1 MMYNGENIEVWKK
14 SAREKLSELL
24 GMDKFCKVNADFDIE
39 YEKNKKLTTEQVAMI
54 LDLAAQ
60 AASDG
65 GFVSSYIFYRA
76 AYVFAAQVL
85 YPAKKDTIASTIG
98 NGYDIRLAFD
108 LLVQDGTL
116 EDMQTKYKMDL
127 EELDKSAEI
136 WCQEVAD
143 YQQSARG
150 ILDTVNTLSGD
161 IVKSATE
168 QLQKA
173 ANGDVKIIQ
182 DFADKWGFDRPT
194 PGEDN
199 VIDPKEIQESFK
211 VMQGNKQ

>member
-1 MMYNGENIEVWKK
+1 MFN
-14 SAREKLSELL
+14 
-24 GMDKFCKVNADFDIE
+24 IE

-85 YPAKKDTIASTIG
+85 YPAKKDAIASTIG

-116 EDMQTKYKMDL
+116 EDMQTKYKTDL
-127 EELDKSAEI
+127 EELDRNAEI

-150 ILDTVNTLSGD
+150 ILDAANILSGD
-161 IVKSATE
+161 IVKSAAE
-168 QLQKA
+168 QLQKV
-173 ANGDVKIIQ
+173 ANGDVKVIQ
-182 DFADKWGFDRPT
+182 DFADKWGFDRPA
-194 PGEDN
+194 PGEN
-199 VIDPKEIQESFK
+199 NAIDPKEIQESFK

>member
-1 MMYNGENIEVWKK
+1 
-14 SAREKLSELL
+14 
-24 GMDKFCKVNADFDIE
+24 
-39 YEKNKKLTTEQVAMI
+39 
-54 LDLAAQ
+54 
-60 AASDG
+60 
-65 GFVSSYIFYRA
+65 
-76 AYVFAAQVL
+76 
-85 YPAKKDTIASTIG
+85 
-98 NGYDIRLAFD
+98 
-108 LLVQDGTL
+108 
-116 EDMQTKYKMDL
+116 MQTKYKMDL

-168 QLQKA
+168 QLQKV

-199 VIDPKEIQESFK
+199 AIDPKEIQESFK
-211 VMQGNKQ
+211 VMQGSKQ

>member
-1 MMYNGENIEVWKK
+1 M
-14 SAREKLSELL
+14 
-24 GMDKFCKVNADFDIE
+24 FDIE
-39 YEKNKKLTTEQVAMI
+39 YEKSKKISTEQVAMI

-65 GFVSSYIFYRA
+65 GFISSYIFYRA

-85 YPAKKDTIASTIG
+85 YPEKKEIIASSIG
-98 NGYDIRLAFD
+98 QGYDIRLAFD
-108 LLVQDGTL
+108 LLAQDGTL
-116 EDMQTKYKMDL
+116 EDMQTKYKTDL
-127 EELDKSAEI
+127 EELDKNAEI

-161 IVKSATE
+161 IVKSAAE

-182 DFADKWGFDRPT
+182 DFADKWGFDRLT

>member
-1 MMYNGENIEVWKK
+1 M
-14 SAREKLSELL
+14 
-24 GMDKFCKVNADFDIE
+24 FDIE
-39 YEKNKKLTTEQVAMI
+39 YEKNKKLSTEQVSMI

-65 GFVSSYIFYRA
+65 GFISSYIFYRA

-85 YPAKKDTIASTIG
+85 YPEKKDTIASTVG
-98 NGYDIRLAFD
+98 QGYDIRLAFD

-116 EDMQTKYKMDL
+116 EDMQTTYEADMEK
-127 EELDKSAEI
+127 LDSAA
-136 WCQEVAD
+136 EVWYYEVSD

-150 ILDTVNTLSGD
+150 ILDTINTLSGD

-168 QLQKA
+168 QLQQV
-173 ANGDVKIIQ
+173 ANGDVKVIQ
-182 DFADKWGFDRPT
+182 EFANRWGFDRPT

-199 VIDPKEIQESFK
+199 GVSAADIQKGFQVLKGGKE
-211 VMQGNKQ
+211 

>member
-1 MMYNGENIEVWKK
+1 M
-14 SAREKLSELL
+14 
-24 GMDKFCKVNADFDIE
+24 FDIE
-39 YEKNKKLTTEQVAMI
+39 YEKSKKISTEQMSMI
-54 LDLAAQ
+54 LDMAAQ

-65 GFVSSYIFYRA
+65 GFISSYIFPRA

-85 YPAKKDTIASTIG
+85 YPEKKEIIASSIG
-98 NGYDIRLAFD
+98 QGYDIRLAFD

-116 EDMQTKYKMDL
+116 EDMQTKYKTDL
-127 EELDKSAEI
+127 EELDKNAEI

-143 YQQSARG
+143 YQQSACG
-150 ILDTVNTLSGD
+150 ILDTINTLSGD
-161 IVKSATE
+161 IVKSAAE

-211 VMQGNKQ
+211 VMQGSKQ

>member
-1 MMYNGENIEVWKK
+1 M
-14 SAREKLSELL
+14 
-24 GMDKFCKVNADFDIE
+24 FDIE

-85 YPAKKDTIASTIG
+85 YPAKKDAIASTIG

-116 EDMQTKYKMDL
+116 EDMQTKYKTDL
-127 EELDKSAEI
+127 EELDKNAEI

-143 YQQSARG
+143 YQQS
-150 ILDTVNTLSGD
+150 
-161 IVKSATE
+161 
-168 QLQKA
+168 

-199 VIDPKEIQESFK
+199 VIDPKKIQESFK
-211 VMQGNKQ
+211 VMQGSKQ

>member
-1 MMYNGENIEVWKK
+1 M
-14 SAREKLSELL
+14 
-24 GMDKFCKVNADFDIE
+24 FDIE

-85 YPAKKDTIASTIG
+85 YPAKKDAIASTIG

-116 EDMQTKYKMDL
+116 EDMQTKYKTDL
-127 EELDKSAEI
+127 EELDKNAEI

-150 ILDTVNTLSGD
+150 LVDSITTLSGD

-168 QLQKA
+168 QLQQV
-173 ANGDVKIIQ
+173 ANGDVKVIQ
-182 DFADKWGFDRPT
+182 EFANRWGFDRPT

-199 VIDPKEIQESFK
+199 GVSAADIQKSFQILKGSKE
-211 VMQGNKQ
+211 